1 MAPPVQSLED
11 FLLTKSRWQRPS
23 SRGEDTNFNRF
34 KFNLLYYQIN
44 YLLSLIV
51 NLCLAEL
58 GFRIELWTGFRG
70 FRLKALSIRRVFGLI
85 PLVMITICFHAF
97 LRMPNVKIVD
107 RSIYYERLLRPTIM
121 GRLFEKIGMKPS
133 LSYIQY
139 RLMSAPGE
147 PQKFEL
153 ASQVQIQELRIEVEQ
168 PSDIFMS
175 LLNLTALFI
184 FNYLTQIY
192 LLK

>member
-1 MAPPVQSLED
+1 
-11 FLLTKSRWQRPS
+11 
-23 SRGEDTNFNRF
+23 
-34 KFNLLYYQIN
+34 
-44 YLLSLIV
+44 
-51 NLCLAEL
+51 
-58 GFRIELWTGFRG
+58 
-70 FRLKALSIRRVFGLI
+70 
-85 PLVMITICFHAF
+85 
-97 LRMPNVKIVD
+97 MPNVKIVD

-139 RLMSAPGE
+139 RLMSGPGE

>member
-1 MAPPVQSLED
+1 
-11 FLLTKSRWQRPS
+11 
-23 SRGEDTNFNRF
+23 
-34 KFNLLYYQIN
+34 
-44 YLLSLIV
+44 
-51 NLCLAEL
+51 
-58 GFRIELWTGFRG
+58 
-70 FRLKALSIRRVFGLI
+70 
-85 PLVMITICFHAF
+85 
-97 LRMPNVKIVD
+97 MPNVKIVD

-121 GRLFEKIGMKPS
+121 GRLFEKFGMEPS
-133 LSYIQY
+133 LSYIRD
-139 RLMSAPGE
+139 RLISAPGE